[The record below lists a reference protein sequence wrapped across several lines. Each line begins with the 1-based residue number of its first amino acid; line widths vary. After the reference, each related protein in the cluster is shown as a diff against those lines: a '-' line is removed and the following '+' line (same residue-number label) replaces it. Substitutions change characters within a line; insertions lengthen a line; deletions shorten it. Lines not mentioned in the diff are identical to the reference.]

1 TSSCSVQCE
10 TPHRRELSLLKNMP
24 LNPDGL
30 KVFSHSFYHGLQKL
44 VFLWLSKSFRMH
56 HYLMLAIYRGYP
68 IIALDHSMGAL
79 HLRALVVGK
88 LLLRGLPLLP
98 IFSWFSLSQLFS
110 FLTLARSVSICLC
123 SRPTKESLSAWES
136 VSLCFSTKYRTA
148 CSIFCC
154 FFFNV
159 SFW

>member
-1 TSSCSVQCE
+1 I
-10 TPHRRELSLLKNMP
+10 P

-68 IIALDHSMGAL
+68 HHSPGSL
-79 HLRALVVGK
+79 H
-88 LLLRGLPLLP
+88 
-98 IFSWFSLSQLFS
+98 
-110 FLTLARSVSICLC
+110 C
-123 SRPTKESLSAWES
+123 PTKESLSAWES

-154 FFFNV
+154 FLFNSPRV
-159 SFW
+159 PLHSLEALDPSLHPSTANISLPINPSLLQIKSTSRNNSMIASLLEDMKSAIVVKCG